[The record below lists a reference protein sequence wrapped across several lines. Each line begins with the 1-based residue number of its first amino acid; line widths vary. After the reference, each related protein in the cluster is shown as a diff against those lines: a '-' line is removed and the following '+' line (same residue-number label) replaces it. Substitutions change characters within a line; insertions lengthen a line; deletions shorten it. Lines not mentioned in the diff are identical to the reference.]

1 MEYHPFC
8 YIFCVSEDY
17 MVNAKNKVSKTAR
30 TRKANGNGVDGKALL
45 EWHRLHEGIYARVA
59 RSLGVDA
66 SYVSRVASGQ
76 RVSEKIERAL
86 VSELERIHRIRP

>member
-1 MEYHPFC
+1 M
-8 YIFCVSEDY
+8 
-17 MVNAKNKVSKTAR
+17 KV
-30 TRKANGNGVDGKALL
+30 
-45 EWHRLHEGIYARVA
+45 
-59 RSLGVDA
+59 SLGVDA